1 MLKDAEKSS
10 DGQVEVEAVSADPR
24 SDEDNYGDD
33 TKALMGLVSE
43 LLNELRERTE
53 RDTAKD
59 LLVSRVVERLDALE
73 RDFLFRE
80 FRQPVFRDLVLLT
93 DRVTSLSAQFGDSK
107 AVAAAFES
115 IERELL
121 EILRRQGVTPIEA
134 TCEAFNAESQEV
146 VAVECTDDP
155 AMDSAVLA
163 VKRRGFS
170 YRGTILRP
178 QGVVVARLQKEVAE
192 DE

>member
-1 MLKDAEKSS
+1 MAKDAEKSS
-10 DGQVEVEAVSADPR
+10 DGQADAEPVSANPR
-24 SDEDNYGDD
+24 SDEEGHEDD
-33 TKALMGLVSE
+33 ARVLLGLVSE
-43 LLNELRERTE
+43 LLNDLREKTE
-53 RDTAKD
+53 RDSAKD

-93 DRVTSLSAQFGDSK
+93 DRLASLSAQFGDSED
-107 AVAAAFES
+107 VAAAFKS

-121 EILRRQGVTPIEA
+121 EVLRRQGVTPIEA
-134 TCEAFNAESQEV
+134 TCEAFNAESQEA

-155 AMDSAVLA
+155 AMDSVVLA
-163 VKRRGFS
+163 VRRRGFS